1 MEVVEA
7 QLTETKYA
15 IEDMDVNE
23 TRPSIARIDFTGSN
37 ISEQ

>member
-7 QLTETKYA
+7 QLTETKTS
-15 IEDMDVNE
+15 IENVDVNE
-23 TRPSIARIDFTGSN
+23 THPTIARIDFTGSN